1 MTLSPFVKDALERV
15 FWTALSAGITYAS
28 VYITKLPMGYVPVG
42 TVLLT
47 MVKTLVASHVGDKS
61 SAAIPLIKGPSA

>member
-1 MTLSPFVKDALERV
+1 MTLSPFIKDAFERV
-15 FWTALSAGITYAS
+15 SWTALSAGITYAG
-28 VYITKLPMGYVPVG
+28 VYVTKLPMEYVPIG

-47 MVKTLVASHVGDKS
+47 IVKTLVAQHVGDKS